1 MTHKDVHLDD
11 SILDIDSW
19 LPENAIDNIVQLIM
33 QQEEETTMSKINIT
47 LPINKDLFEEI
58 RNVSWKEPKKRQDL
72 LNKISH
78 NLWTYAEGDR
88 PTPEQADFAS
98 VLQFMSNS
106 EYYQPVEQLSLA
118 DWLVSEIVDALGEY
132 DNDTIEHSANLN
144 NMAWLLFERANMD
157 GSYTCNTVKARKWI
171 ATYASE
177 LAETEIESKW
187 EPILDPELYQV
198 EMIIYLTDRLFNS
211 SLLQDIIDDESETP
225 LKERL
230 NEHLT
235 NMDNM
240 EEITDVLNGN

>member
-1 MTHKDVHLDD
+1 
-11 SILDIDSW
+11 
-19 LPENAIDNIVQLIM
+19 
-33 QQEEETTMSKINIT
+33 MSKINIT
-47 LPINKDLFEEI
+47 LPINKELFEEI

-72 LNKISH
+72 LNKISR

-98 VLQFMSNS
+98 VLQFMSNP
-106 EYYQPVEQLSLA
+106 EYYQPVEQASLT
-118 DWLVSEIVDALGEY
+118 DWLVNEIVEALGEY
-132 DNDTIEHSANLN
+132 DNDTIEHHINDI
-144 NMAWLLFERANMD
+144 AWLLFERANID
-157 GSYTCNTVKARKWI
+157 GSYTCDTNKARKWI

-198 EMIIYLTDRLFNS
+198 EMIICLTDRLFNS

-230 NEHLT
+230 IDYLT
-235 NMDNM
+235 NTDNM
-240 EEITDVLNGN
+240 DEITDVLNGN

>member
-1 MTHKDVHLDD
+1 MTYKDVHLDD

-47 LPINKDLFEEI
+47 LPINKELFEEI

-72 LNKISH
+72 LNKISR

-132 DNDTIEHSANLN
+132 DNNTIEHRINDI
-144 NMAWLLFERANMD
+144 AWLLFEHANMD
-157 GSYTCNTVKARKWI
+157 GSYTYDTNKARKWI

-230 NEHLT
+230 NEYLT

>member
-1 MTHKDVHLDD
+1 
-11 SILDIDSW
+11 
-19 LPENAIDNIVQLIM
+19 
-33 QQEEETTMSKINIT
+33 MSKINIT

-58 RNVSWKEPKKRQDL
+58 RNVSWKDPKKRQDL
-72 LNKISH
+72 LDKISR

-98 VLQFMSNS
+98 VLQFMSNP

-118 DWLVSEIVDALGEY
+118 DWLVNEIVEALSEY
-132 DNDTIEHSANLN
+132 DNDIIEHSATLN

-177 LAETEIESKW
+177 LAETEIESQW

-198 EMIIYLTDRLFNS
+198 EMIIYLTDRLFSS
-211 SLLQDIIDDESETP
+211 SLLQDIIDDESEEP

-230 NEHLT
+230 IDYLINDVDV
-235 NMDNM
+235 ND
-240 EEITDVLNGN
+240 IVDVLNEN

>member
-1 MTHKDVHLDD
+1 
-11 SILDIDSW
+11 
-19 LPENAIDNIVQLIM
+19 
-33 QQEEETTMSKINIT
+33 MSKINIT

-58 RNVSWKEPKKRQDL
+58 RNVSWKDPKKRQDL
-72 LNKISH
+72 LNKISR

-132 DNDTIEHSANLN
+132 DNDTIEHHINDI
-144 NMAWLLFERANMD
+144 AWLLFERANID
-157 GSYTCNTVKARKWI
+157 RSYTCNTNKAREWI

-177 LAETEIESKW
+177 LAETEIESQW
-187 EPILDPELYQV
+187 EPIVDPELYQV
-198 EMIIYLTDRLFNS
+198 EMIILLTDRLFHS
-211 SLLQDIIDDESETP
+211 HVLLDVINDDSETP

-230 NEHLT
+230 IDYLT
-235 NMDNM
+235 NVVDMD
-240 EEITDVLNGN
+240 EIVDVLIRN

>member
-1 MTHKDVHLDD
+1 MTYKDVHLDD

-47 LPINKDLFEEI
+47 LPIDKDLFEEI
-58 RNVSWKEPKKRQDL
+58 RKVSWKEPKKRQDL
-72 LNKISH
+72 LNKISR

-98 VLQFMSNS
+98 VLQFMSNP
-106 EYYQPVEQLSLA
+106 EYYQPVEQASLT
-118 DWLVSEIVDALGEY
+118 DWLVNEIVEALGEY
-132 DNDTIEHSANLN
+132 DNDTIEHHINDI
-144 NMAWLLFERANMD
+144 AWLLFERANID
-157 GSYTCNTVKARKWI
+157 GSYTCDTNKARKWI

-198 EMIIYLTDRLFNS
+198 EMIIYLTDRLFHS
-211 SLLQDIIDDESETP
+211 HVLLDVINDDSETP

-230 NEHLT
+230 IDYLT
-235 NMDNM
+235 NVVDMD
-240 EEITDVLNGN
+240 EITDVLNGN

>member
-1 MTHKDVHLDD
+1 
-11 SILDIDSW
+11 
-19 LPENAIDNIVQLIM
+19 
-33 QQEEETTMSKINIT
+33 MSKINIT

-72 LNKISH
+72 LNKISR

-132 DNDTIEHSANLN
+132 DNNTIEHRINDI
-144 NMAWLLFERANMD
+144 AWLLFERANMD

-187 EPILDPELYQV
+187 EPILEPELYQV
-198 EMIIYLTDRLFNS
+198 GMIIYLTDRLFHS
-211 SLLQDIIDDESETP
+211 HVLLDVINDDSETP

-230 NEHLT
+230 IDYLT
-235 NMDNM
+235 NVVDMD
-240 EEITDVLNGN
+240 EIVDVLIRN

>member
-1 MTHKDVHLDD
+1 
-11 SILDIDSW
+11 
-19 LPENAIDNIVQLIM
+19 
-33 QQEEETTMSKINIT
+33 MSKINIT

-72 LNKISH
+72 LNKISR

-98 VLQFMSNS
+98 VLQFMSNP
-106 EYYQPVEQLSLA
+106 EYYQPVEQASLT
-118 DWLVSEIVDALGEY
+118 DWLVNEIVEALGEY
-132 DNDTIEHSANLN
+132 DNDTIEHHINDI
-144 NMAWLLFERANMD
+144 AWLLFERANID
-157 GSYTCNTVKARKWI
+157 GSYTCDTNKARKWI

-230 NEHLT
+230 NEYLT

>member
-1 MTHKDVHLDD
+1 
-11 SILDIDSW
+11 
-19 LPENAIDNIVQLIM
+19 
-33 QQEEETTMSKINIT
+33 MSKINIT

-72 LNKISH
+72 LNKISR

-118 DWLVSEIVDALGEY
+118 DWLLSEIVESLSEY
-132 DNDTIEHSANLN
+132 DNDIIEHSAALN
-144 NMAWLLFERANMD
+144 NMAWLLFEHANAD
-157 GSYTCNTVKARKWI
+157 GSYTCNTNKARKWI

-177 LAETEIESKW
+177 LAETEIESQW
-187 EPILDPELYQV
+187 EPIIDPELYQD

-211 SLLQDIIDDESETP
+211 SILQDIINDESKTP

-230 NEHLT
+230 IDYLT
-235 NMDNM
+235 NTVDMD
-240 EEITDVLNGN
+240 EIVDILNEN